1 MLAISLTIACS
12 RYIYNGV
19 ILHAHP
25 VRGESHNHCNTTG
38 EVTAGPRPDKKA
50 LRVRQSLQLVSKNVH
65 SSHWALTQVCAEFD
79 VVWFFIATKW
89 WLLQVMRCASFTCL
103 SNVHLS
109 IGLHR
114 DCCNLSTAV
123 ALNVR
128 FTMNGM
134 CTKNNTH
141 IYVARTRNNRVI
153 MVCNLYCCL
162 LPQCEAFRTCCSDF
176 STATI
181 QGLQLTEARNIL
193 RSQ

>member
-1 MLAISLTIACS
+1 
-12 RYIYNGV
+12 
-19 ILHAHP
+19 
-25 VRGESHNHCNTTG
+25 
-38 EVTAGPRPDKKA
+38 
-50 LRVRQSLQLVSKNVH
+50 
-65 SSHWALTQVCAEFD
+65 
-79 VVWFFIATKW
+79 
-89 WLLQVMRCASFTCL
+89 MRCASFTCL

-181 QGLQLTEARNIL
+181 QGLQLTEARNKL
-193 RSQ
+193 RSIATLRSKLRSIRLVWITVVALQILLNDKYKLASLQGDGSRTRQEIPHTADCKARACNCCFR